1 MSRNTGK
8 RPHEMTLELFAT
20 KATLTPKEIDDHVK
34 NGPYAAKHIW
44 FLRKHGHDISVNKD
58 GRSVVS
64 YTYNGTVD
72 LSMIKAKAPAKA
84 KTKAKAA
91 APAKAKAPAPVKE
104 KDAPA
109 PAAKKSKKVVM
120 KKPKKAVDA
129 TEATFGTTGAVSH
142 AVDPDWDT
150 VDVSDLAKEYASL
163 R

>member
-1 MSRNTGK
+1 
-8 RPHEMTLELFAT
+8 MTLELFAT

-84 KTKAKAA
+84 KTKAKA
-91 APAKAKAPAPVKE
+91 PAPVKE

-120 KKPKKAVDA
+120 KKPKKVVDDAVAVKRPKKVVDDA
-129 TEATFGTTGAVSH
+129 EAAFGTTGAVSH
-142 AVDPDWDT
+142 AVDPDWDK
-150 VDVSDLAKEYASL
+150 VDVSDLAREYASL